1 MRKIVYFNS
10 GKRKALKVFKHFS
23 FITAVLLGMVALK
36 GFIMPERGI
45 SVASVCAAL
54 FFAAMSLC
62 YFKGGLMINKKLYAN
77 G

>member
-62 YFKGGLMINKKLYAN
+62 YFKGVLMINKKLYAN